1 MGKAS
6 KKGDEARV
14 QVDFDVPLGYAFAWC
29 TDYTP
34 QDAALEGESYT
45 RKVIERSER
54 RVVFEDLQETENG
67 WVWARDIVTLRPPN
81 RWHLESTG
89 SHRDVTGDYTLT
101 KLADGRTR
109 FELRWWRQPHG
120 PGKKIPRAKR
130 EKETTKAWKK
140 FAKAM
145 REDFDRAHPDW
156 RGTYR

>member
-1 MGKAS
+1 MAKAS

-14 QVDFDVPLGYAFAWC
+14 QVEFDVPLGYAFAWC

-54 RVVFEDLQETENG
+54 RVVFEDLEEGESG
-67 WVWARDIVTLRPPN
+67 WIWARNVVTLRPPN
-81 RWHLESTG
+81 RWHAEGVG
-89 SHRDVTGDYTLT
+89 SHRSMTADYVLT
-101 KLADGRTR
+101 KLPDGRTR
-109 FELRWWRQPHG
+109 FELRWWRSPTSL
-120 PGKKIPRAKR
+120 GKKIPRAQR

-145 REDFDRAHPDW
+145 KGDYEKSK
-156 RGTYR
+156 GV